1 MLCTSCIFL
10 SSYEFHFVSRAFFDH
25 KTVLHLALD
34 YIGCI
39 LTWDTQE
46 ETGEINAL
54 SEQRKYN
61 DNNPCWVN
69 NTEENLKF
77 LIVIEETSPLLSKI
91 CQAIG
96 CIKMM
101 DLLERSKI
109 IKDKLEDVFL
119 ELKKAPMHRGGKGR

>member
-1 MLCTSCIFL
+1 M
-10 SSYEFHFVSRAFFDH
+10 
-25 KTVLHLALD
+25 
-34 YIGCI
+34 
-39 LTWDTQE
+39 
-46 ETGEINAL
+46 
-54 SEQRKYN
+54 
-61 DNNPCWVN
+61 
-69 NTEENLKF
+69 
-77 LIVIEETSPLLSKI
+77 LSKI